1 MNGSSLN
8 TGVGWRWHWRTARR
22 RLLSADYGCVS
33 CASACHCF
41 FGAITTY
48 LIEPLHVGSMK
59 HDTHAPPPSPIP
71 VRVLAATAHTQGW
84 LAGWMAGW
92 LAGCLNGAEGTVS
105 RLDCASWWQAQS
117 PACPV
122 VCLLQY
128 NKLFVPHPAGCRM
141 PCSIG
146 DGGAGIS
153 YHSFLPSSRYA
164 RRSTHGLFASLS
176 PAQPSPAHSSPLQPS
191 PGQAKL
197 SLLRRRP
204 KRGCLCFLP
213 TGQPAT

>member
-1 MNGSSLN
+1 VQRAPAFLSHLP
-8 TGVGWRWHWRTARR
+8 
-22 RLLSADYGCVS
+22 RLLDNEWVILEHGGGLALALAHRTQTPAFCGLRLRVVCICVS
-33 CASACHCF
+33 LLLWRHHYIPNRAFARWLDETRHTLPLLRPYLSASW
-41 FGAITTY
+41 
-48 LIEPLHVGSMK
+48 LQ
-59 HDTHAPPPSPIP
+59 
-71 VRVLAATAHTQGW
+71 RHTRRAGW
-84 LAGWMAGW
+84 LAGW

-105 RLDCASWWQAQS
+105 RLDCASWWQA

-176 PAQPSPAHSSPLQPS
+176 PVQPSPAQPTPAHSSLA
-191 PGQAKL
+191 QAKP
-197 SLLRRRP
+197 SSH
-204 KRGCLCFLP
+204 C
-213 TGQPAT
+213 